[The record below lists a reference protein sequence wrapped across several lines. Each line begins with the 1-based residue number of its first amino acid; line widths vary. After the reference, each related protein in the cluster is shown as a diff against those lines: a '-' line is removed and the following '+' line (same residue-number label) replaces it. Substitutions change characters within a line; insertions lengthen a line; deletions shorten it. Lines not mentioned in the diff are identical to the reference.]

1 MEIRLSKDDNTKVPM
16 CIEMVKQG
24 IFGKKVPSLIINR
37 DAVIPIYVFR
47 PGKLSDLHTEI
58 TVGDTMGV
66 INIKGTPVIPGCID
80 GKVILPFFDIQEIL
94 EYDNMTAS
102 DISILDAIVIIMTPN
117 KDKLYAFYLMG
128 TKIKGGLSKGYVKIK
143 AHFNLNGFNADEFL
157 NDMSDDN
164 DDNLDIDFPDADT
177 KTTWDE
183 NGSTTT
189 TKSFVVDDSVDDDED
204 EEE

>member
-1 MEIRLSKDDNTKVPM
+1 MEIRLSKDDKSKVPM
-16 CIEMVKQG
+16 SIEMVKHG
-24 IFGKKVPSLIINR
+24 IFGKKIPSLIINH

-102 DISILDAIVIIMTPN
+102 DIIILDAIVIVMTPN
-117 KDKLYAFYLMG
+117 KDKVYPFYLMG
-128 TKIKGGLSKGYVKIK
+128 AKVKCWPKDFVKIK
-143 AHFNLNGFNADEFL
+143 AHFNLNGFDVDEFHA
-157 NDMSDDN
+157 DMCSDD
-164 DDNLDIDFPDADT
+164 LDIDFPDADT

-189 TKSFVVDDSVDDDED
+189 TKSFVVDDLVDDDD

>member
-1 MEIRLSKDDNTKVPM
+1 MEIRLSKDDKSKVPM
-16 CIEMVKQG
+16 SIEMVKHG
-24 IFGKKVPSLIINR
+24 IFGKKIPSLIINH

-47 PGKLSDLHTEI
+47 PGKHGDVRTEI

-94 EYDNMTAS
+94 EYQNMTAS
-102 DISILDAIVIIMTPN
+102 DIIILDAIVIVMAPN
-117 KDKLYAFYLMG
+117 KDKVYPFYLMG
-128 TKIKGGLSKGYVKIK
+128 AKVKCWPKDFVKIK
-143 AHFNLNGFNADEFL
+143 AHFNLNGFDVDEFHA
-157 NDMSDDN
+157 DMCSDD
-164 DDNLDIDFPDADT
+164 LDIDFPDADT

>member
-1 MEIRLSKDDNTKVPM
+1 MEIRLSKDENSKVPM
-16 CIEMVKQG
+16 CLEMVKQG
-24 IFGKKVPSLIINR
+24 IFGKKIPSLIIN
-37 DAVIPIYVFR
+37 DVAIPIYVFR

-66 INIKGTPVIPGCID
+66 INIKGTPIIPGCTD
-80 GKVILPFFDIQEIL
+80 FDIQEIL

-102 DISILDAIVIIMTPN
+102 DLVMLDTIAIIITPN
-117 KDKLYAFYLMG
+117 KNYMFYLMG
-128 TKIKGGLSKGYVKIK
+128 AKVKCGLKNFVKIK
-143 AHFNLNGFNADEFL
+143 AHFNLNGFDVDEFL
-157 NDMSDDN
+157 DDMSQ
-164 DDNLDIDFPDADT
+164 DNLDIDFPDADT

-189 TKSFVVDDSVDDDED
+189 GKSFVVDDSVDDDD

>member
-16 CIEMVKQG
+16 CLEMVKQG
-24 IFGKKVPSLIINR
+24 IFGKEVPSLIINH

-47 PGKLSDLHTEI
+47 PGTLSDLHTEI

-66 INIKGTPVIPGCID
+66 INIKGIPLIPGCTD
-80 GKVILPFFDIQEIL
+80 FDIQEIL

-102 DISILDAIVIIMTPN
+102 DLVMLDTIAIIITPN
-117 KDKLYAFYLMG
+117 KNYMFYLMG
-128 TKIKGGLSKGYVKIK
+128 AKVKCDLKNFVKIK
-143 AHFNLNGFNADEFL
+143 AHFNLNGFDVDEFL
-157 NDMSDDN
+157 DDMSQ
-164 DDNLDIDFPDADT
+164 DNLYIDFPDADT

-189 TKSFVVDDSVDDDED
+189 GKSFVVDDSVDDDD